1 MTQSWQHQPEDRP
14 NFSTILERIDYC
26 LQDPDVVNVPLPV
39 EYGPIPEEEERVPMR
54 PEDPSAPS
62 LLVTPQGTEDA
73 SSAAHSDQPKR
84 DGEAVL
90 MDSKLPPDPLSQPH
104 PHHHHQPPV
113 VTAPIPAAK
122 PSSATP
128 LTTQDGG
135 HVNLGFMQ
143 AHPLEKESHN
153 GKPTNLW
160 NPTYGSWFLQ
170 QQQKRQQAQAQRQ
183 ASSPRIPGEGQEQAG
198 RTVTVAE
205 ALGLQQQHKQ
215 QQYQQQLQRQQQQ
228 GLCRPL
234 LPPPAP
240 TPLLLDSA
248 TLAPV
253 PLYRLRRFPCGN
265 IGYGYQE
272 QGLPME
278 PMPGPQP
285 PPPHP
290 GQQRP
295 ISLAR
300 ASGPE
305 DSRPLLVTMGI
316 VQDSRLPKMEGH
328 NATVL

>member
-1 MTQSWQHQPEDRP
+1 MLFQPLRP
-14 NFSTILERIDYC
+14 K
-26 LQDPDVVNVPLPV
+26 DPDVVNVPLPV

-62 LLVTPQGTEDA
+62 LLVNPQGAEDA
-73 SSAAHSDQPKR
+73 SSAAATNTEQAKREGDSLLMSSQSSDNKCQP
-84 DGEAVL
+84 VP
-90 MDSKLPPDPLSQPH
+90 SSQPH
-104 PHHHHQPPV
+104 THHHPHPPV
-113 VTAPIPAAK
+113 TTAPLAAAK
-122 PSSATP
+122 PSSITSLSA
-128 LTTQDGG
+128 QDGG
-135 HVNLGFMQ
+135 HVNLAFMQ
-143 AHPLEKESHN
+143 ANSSERESRN

-170 QQQKRQQAQAQRQ
+170 QQQKRQQAQVHRQ
-183 ASSPRIPGEGQEQAG
+183 TSGPRIPGEGQEQAG

-205 ALGLQQQHKQ
+205 ALNLQQQHKQ
-215 QQYQQQLQRQQQQ
+215 QQYQQQLQHQQQQ
-228 GLCRPL
+228 LQQQGMCRPFL
-234 LPPPAP
+234 PPPPPPAP
-240 TPLLLDSA
+240 APLLLDSA

-272 QGLPME
+272 QGLPLE

-285 PPPHP
+285 PPHS

-305 DSRPLLVTMGI
+305 DSRPLLVTMGT

>member
-1 MTQSWQHQPEDRP
+1 M
-14 NFSTILERIDYC
+14 
-26 LQDPDVVNVPLPV
+26 VNVPLPV

-73 SSAAHSDQPKR
+73 PCVAHSDQAKR
-84 DGEAVL
+84 DGEVTL
-90 MDSKLPPDPLSQPH
+90 MASQSSDNKLPPAPPSQPH
-104 PHHHHQPPV
+104 PHHHLQPPV
-113 VTAPIPAAK
+113 VSAPIPAAK
-122 PSSATP
+122 PSSTTP

-143 AHPLEKESHN
+143 AHPLEKESRN

-183 ASSPRIPGEGQEQAG
+183 VTGPRIPGEGQEQAG
-198 RTVTVAE
+198 RTATVAE

-228 GLCRPL
+228 QLQQQQQQGLCRPL
-234 LPPPAP
+234 LPPPPPPAP

-278 PMPGPQP
+278 PMPGSQP

-300 ASGPE
+300 AGGPE
-305 DSRPLLVTMGI
+305 DNRPLLVTMGT

>member
-1 MTQSWQHQPEDRP
+1 M
-14 NFSTILERIDYC
+14 
-26 LQDPDVVNVPLPV
+26 VNVPLPV
-39 EYGPIPEEEERVPMR
+39 EYGPIPEEEEKVPMR
-54 PEDPSAPS
+54 PDDPSAPS
-62 LLVTPQGTEDA
+62 LLVTPQGTEEA
-73 SSAAHSDQPKR
+73 SSATHSDQPKR
-84 DGEAVL
+84 DAEAVI
-90 MDSKLPPDPLSQPH
+90 MASHSTESKLPPPPQSQPH

-122 PSSATP
+122 TSSATP

-143 AHPLEKESHN
+143 AHLSEKESRN

-170 QQQKRQQAQAQRQ
+170 QQKRQQAQAQRQ
-183 ASSPRIPGEGQEQAG
+183 TSGPRIPGEGQEQAG

-228 GLCRPL
+228 QMQQQQQGLCRPL
-234 LPPPAP
+234 LPPPPPPAP

-248 TLAPV
+248 SLAPV

-305 DSRPLLVTMGI
+305 DSCPLLVTMGT

>member
-1 MTQSWQHQPEDRP
+1 
-14 NFSTILERIDYC
+14 
-26 LQDPDVVNVPLPV
+26 
-39 EYGPIPEEEERVPMR
+39 MR
-54 PEDPSAPS
+54 PDDPSAPS
-62 LLVTPQGTEDA
+62 LLVTPQGTEEA

-84 DGEAVL
+84 DAEVVIMASHSSE
-90 MDSKLPPDPLSQPH
+90 SKVPPAPQSQPH

-122 PSSATP
+122 TSSTTP
-128 LTTQDGG
+128 LTAQDGG
-135 HVNLGFMQ
+135 HVNLAFMQ
-143 AHPLEKESHN
+143 AHLSEKESHN

-183 ASSPRIPGEGQEQAG
+183 TSGPRIPGEGQEQAG

-215 QQYQQQLQRQQQQ
+215 QQYQQHRQRQQQQHQQQ
-228 GLCRPL
+228 GLCRPI
-234 LPPPAP
+234 LPPHLPPAP

-248 TLAPV
+248 SLAPV

-285 PPPHP
+285 PPLHP

-295 ISLAR
+295 ISLVQ

-305 DSRPLLVTMGI
+305 DSRPLLVTMGT